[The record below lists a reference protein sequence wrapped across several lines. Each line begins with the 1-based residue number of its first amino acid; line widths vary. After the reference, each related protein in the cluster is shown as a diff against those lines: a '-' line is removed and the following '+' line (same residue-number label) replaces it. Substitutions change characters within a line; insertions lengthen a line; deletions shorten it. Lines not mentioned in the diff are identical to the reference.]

1 MDPEQQR
8 EYVDDKA
15 NAQKLYHVL
24 FNIVKNIK
32 QDLDLTQF
40 ALALINGILED
51 KRTRVK
57 TLVEMQKSQNP
68 ARHLDCI

>member
-1 MDPEQQR
+1 LDEFQKMDHEEQR
-8 EYVDDKA
+8 TYVDDKQC
-15 NAQKLYHVL
+15 AQKLYHVL

-32 QDLDLTQF
+32 GDLDLTKF

-57 TLVEMQKSQNP
+57 TLVEMQKSSN
-68 ARHLDCI
+68 